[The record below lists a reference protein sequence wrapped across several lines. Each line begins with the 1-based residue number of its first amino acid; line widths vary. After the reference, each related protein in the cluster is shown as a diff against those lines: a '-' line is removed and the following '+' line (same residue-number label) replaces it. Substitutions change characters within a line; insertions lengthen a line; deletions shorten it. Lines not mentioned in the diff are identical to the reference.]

1 MNRRKFVG
9 LLGASAAWPLSVSAQ
24 QAPKSY
30 RVGYLALLAGEDATL
45 AKPLLERLRSLSAA
59 QGASLVWQYRSAEG
73 RPERLSQLAA
83 ELVGT
88 KPDVLIAGFGTLAAK
103 AAKAATATLPVV
115 FTSVGDPVG
124 AGLVASLGQPG
135 GNVTGFTSQ
144 ASDISAKRLQI
155 LTDLIQGRRP
165 LAILLN
171 PDTPFT
177 ALALKEVRAAADARH
192 QVLIV
197 VEVRTADRVAASMAA
212 AIEAGAAGWLT
223 LDDPLLLGVRKQIT
237 AQVAA
242 ARLPA
247 IYGTRDFVEADGLMA
262 YGVDRRKM
270 SLQAAGYV
278 DKILSGTRPED
289 LPVQQPTNFE
299 FVVNLRAAK
308 AIGLVIPSALLA
320 QADDVIE

>member
-1 MNRRKFVG
+1 MN
-9 LLGASAAWPLSVSAQ
+9 
-24 QAPKSY
+24 
-30 RVGYLALLAGEDATL
+30 
-45 AKPLLERLRSLSAA
+45 
-59 QGASLVWQYRSAEG
+59 
-73 RPERLSQLAA
+73 
-83 ELVGT
+83 
-88 KPDVLIAGFGTLAAK
+88 PDVLIAGFGTLAAK

-155 LTDLIQGRRP
+155 LTDLIPDRRP

-197 VEVRTADRVAASMAA
+197 VEVRTADRVAASLAA
-212 AIEAGAAGWLT
+212 AIEAGAAGLLT

-262 YGVDRRKM
+262 YGVDRRQM
-270 SLQAAGYV
+270 SLQAADYV
-278 DKILSGTRPED
+278 DKILNGTRPEE
-289 LPVQQPTNFE
+289 LPVQQPTSFE
-299 FVVNLRAAK
+299 FVVNLKAAK